1 MCCMGETSQYQNAG
15 THLKWYLCGFAT
27 VKRII
32 LSKKVFTVDKNFRH
46 IPFSKHFRHVQLSYS
61 KIREG
66 VELGGREMCCVDK
79 FPNDKPVMVETPYTT
94 YHEMCPNIDACTHKM
109 WENITKKKKKIPVTT
124 LPINAELTIPLHFKV
139 LK

>member
-66 VELGGREMCCVDK
+66 VELGGGENVLCWQVSKRQ
-79 FPNDKPVMVETPYTT
+79 
-94 YHEMCPNIDACTHKM
+94 ACDSRNTLHYISWNVPKHRCM
-109 WENITKKKKKIPVTT
+109 HPQNVGKHNQKKKKDPGHNTAYQCR
-124 LPINAELTIPLHFKV
+124 INNTSSSKST
-139 LK
+139 